1 MKKNLIPIILAGA
14 GAVILFIMTKKK
26 KTSAIEEFD
35 ETQETTFTTKPKKK
49 PSSIK
54 SKLKDFDINKAITNV
69 SKLKNSKGAQII
81 KKAIKKKSA
90 KKKGTKST
98 QPFISP
104 LQPKKKQTK
113 FF

>member
-14 GAVILFIMTKKK
+14 GAVIFFMMTKKK

-35 ETQETTFTTKPKKK
+35 ETKEATFSTTPKQK
-49 PSSIK
+49 SSAIK
-54 SKLKDFDINKAITNV
+54 SKLKSFYINKAISNV
-69 SKLKNSKGAQII
+69 SKLKNSKAGQIV
-81 KKAIKKKSA
+81 KKVVKKKLAKKKS
-90 KKKGTKST
+90 KSKT
-98 QPFISP
+98 QPFIAP